1 MPETAE
7 GQALPSDN
15 KITLP
20 RLLMPVPGEVT
31 LCMSMR
37 AYMLAG
43 VVISTV

>member
-1 MPETAE
+1 MPDAAE
-7 GQALPSDN
+7 GALPSDN

-20 RLLMPVPGEVT
+20 RRLMAVPGKVRV
-31 LCMSMR
+31 CMSMR